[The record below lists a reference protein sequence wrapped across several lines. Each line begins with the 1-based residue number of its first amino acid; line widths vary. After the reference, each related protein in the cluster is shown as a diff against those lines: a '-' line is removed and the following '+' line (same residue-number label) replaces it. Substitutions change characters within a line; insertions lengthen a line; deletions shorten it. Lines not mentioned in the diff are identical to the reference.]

1 MYLVSG
7 GWYHFDY
14 SCFLAPTLNENS
26 LKETTGLGSLTS
38 PDGYGTE
45 WYCPGGSMDAGLA
58 AANIDWNCNGSI
70 QPSAVSADINQDGYK
85 NTLGS
90 QNNWANITFR
100 GNGVIGSSAS
110 LAVLAAQALP
120 TTYWVDELTPDMVP
134 PTQPGP

>member
-1 MYLVSG
+1 
-7 GWYHFDY
+7 
-14 SCFLAPTLNENS
+14 
-26 LKETTGLGSLTS
+26 
-38 PDGYGTE
+38 
-45 WYCPGGSMDAGLA
+45 MDAGLA